1 MLIFLVVLT
10 IHNNQ
15 VRSVPIHKDDEVLI
29 IRGEQKGREG
39 KVVSV
44 YRKKYKVHV
53 EKISIDKINGM
64 LRVDALVRL
73 CSRTGQ
79 TVFIPI
85 DASNCIITKLK
96 MNNSRKS
103 LLDRKAEG
111 RTKGAK
117 GEGKFSEETTMS
129 KVD

>member
-1 MLIFLVVLT
+1 MLEL
-10 IHNNQ
+10 
-15 VRSVPIHKDDEVLI
+15 
-29 IRGEQKGREG
+29 
-39 KVVSV
+39 
-44 YRKKYKVHV
+44 
-53 EKISIDKINGM
+53 
-64 LRVDALVRL
+64 LRCLL
-73 CSRTGQ
+73 SGQ

-111 RTKGAK
+111 RNKGSAK